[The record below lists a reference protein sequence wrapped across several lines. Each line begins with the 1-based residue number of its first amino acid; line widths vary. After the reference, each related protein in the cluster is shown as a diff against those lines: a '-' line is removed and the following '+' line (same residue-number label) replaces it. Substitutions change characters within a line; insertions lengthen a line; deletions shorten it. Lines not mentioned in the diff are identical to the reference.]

1 MSEESDNRIE
11 QLLDLLEESLSMYST
26 LKTDVLLH
34 NIMESATRIMKS
46 EASSLMLLDEETDEL
61 VFEVALGEKKELLS
75 KIRIKVGEGIAGEVA
90 KSGIPILV
98 NNVSSDTRFCSKI
111 DDLTGFKTKSVICAP
126 LKVDSKLIGVA
137 EVLNPEGGKDFT
149 EEDVRL
155 FTIFSRLAA
164 MSIQN
169 SRIYSN
175 LQDLMIK
182 ETQNQINRLEV
193 MSHISGVTLSAMDFS
208 NLLKVMLEIVIQSLD
223 LEAGVIYLMSEK
235 NGDIFPVVF
244 RGFYEGSLLKKQKLN
259 ISEQIVR
266 EVIVT
271 HKPLR
276 MEGFTENKPEEE
288 GNEENQV
295 IVGVPMKVKEKI
307 IGSIVVFSKKGHDI
321 QQQDIDFLKTF
332 SRDTASSLEKV
343 DIQQLFGKLKNK
355 SESYKKATFEHISLQ
370 SDSEIYQLETLSE
383 YIPEAIVI
391 TDQDFNIQLMNKKAI
406 SIFCMAR
413 EHITGKN
420 IMDFHNTSLQERIKE
435 IKSRFL
441 SCKELKNESFI
452 KKVEGNKN
460 FNTTVLPVYDPC
472 QNLRGFIMAMSE
484 ILSD

>member
-1 MSEESDNRIE
+1 MSEESRID
-11 QLLDLLEESLSMYST
+11 QFLDLLEKSLSMYST
-26 LKTDVLLH
+26 HKMDLLLK

-75 KIRIKVGEGIAGEVA
+75 KIRIKVGEGIAGQVA
-90 KSGIPILV
+90 KSGVPILV

-126 LKVDSKLIGVA
+126 LKVDSTLIGVA

-169 SRIYSN
+169 SRIYNN

-182 ETQNQINRLEV
+182 ETQNQLNRLEV
-193 MSHISGVTLSAMDFS
+193 MSHISGITLSVMDFS
-208 NLLKVMLEIVIQSLD
+208 NLFNVMLEIVIQSLN
-223 LEAGVIYLMSEK
+223 LEGGVIYLVSEQ
-235 NGDIFPVVF
+235 NSDIFPVVF
-244 RGFYEGSLLKKQKLN
+244 RGFYEGALLKKEKLN

-266 EVIVT
+266 DIIVT

-276 MEGFTENKPEEE
+276 MEGFTEKKPDSEGHEES
-288 GNEENQV
+288 QV
-295 IVGVPMKVKEKI
+295 ILGVPMKVKEKL

-343 DIQQLFGKLKNK
+343 DIQQLFGKLKHK
-355 SESYKKATFEHISLQ
+355 SESYKKATFEHLSLQ
-370 SDSEIYQLETLSE
+370 GDSERYHLETLAE

-391 TDQDFNIQLMNKKAI
+391 TDQDFNIQLVNKKAEATLGM
-406 SIFCMAR
+406 SG
-413 EHITGKN
+413 ENITGKN
-420 IMDFHNTSLQERIKE
+420 IMDFHDGSLHDRIKE

-441 SCKELKNESFI
+441 SNKELKKESFI
-452 KKVEGNKN
+452 KKLAGNKN

-472 QNLRGFIMAMSE
+472 LNLRGFIMAMSE

>member
-1 MSEESDNRIE
+1 MSEEIRID
-11 QLLDLLEESLSMYST
+11 QFLDLLEDSFSMYST
-26 LKTDVLLH
+26 FKMDILLH
-34 NIMESATRIMKS
+34 NIMETATRIMKS

-61 VFEVALGEKKELLS
+61 VFEVALGEKKDMLS
-75 KIRIKVGEGIAGEVA
+75 KIRIKVGEGIAGQVA
-90 KSGIPILV
+90 KTGIPVLV

-111 DDLTGFKTKSVICAP
+111 DDLTGFKTKSIICAP
-126 LKVDSKLIGVA
+126 LKVDSTIIGVA

-169 SRIYSN
+169 SRIYNN

-182 ETQNQINRLEV
+182 ETQNQLNRLEV
-193 MSHISGVTLSAMDFS
+193 MSHISGVTLSVMDFS
-208 NLLKVMLEIVIQSLD
+208 NLLKVMLEIVIQSLN
-223 LEAGVIYLMSEK
+223 LEAGVVYLVSEQ

-244 RGFYEGSLLKKQKLN
+244 RGFYEGTLLKKQKLN

-266 EVIVT
+266 EVIAT

-276 MEGFTENKPEEE
+276 MEGFTEKKPDGE
-288 GNEENQV
+288 GNEETHV
-295 IVGVPMKVKEKI
+295 IVGVPMKVKEKV
-307 IGSIVVFSKKGHDI
+307 IGSIVIFSKKGHDV

-332 SRDTASSLEKV
+332 SRDTASSLEKI
-343 DIQQLFGKLKNK
+343 DIQQLFGKLKHK
-355 SESYKKATFEHISLQ
+355 SESYKKATFEHLSLQ
-370 SDSEIYQLETLSE
+370 GDAERYHLEVLSE

-391 TDQDFNIQLMNKKAI
+391 TDQDFNIQLVNKKAEI
-406 SIFCMAR
+406 IFSMSG
-413 EHITGKN
+413 ENITGKN
-420 IMDFHNTSLQERIKE
+420 IMDFHDSSLHDRIKE

-441 SCKELKNESFI
+441 SRKELKKESFI
-452 KKVEGNKN
+452 EKLQENKD

-472 QNLRGFIMAMSE
+472 LNLRGFIIVMSE
-484 ILSD
+484 RSSV